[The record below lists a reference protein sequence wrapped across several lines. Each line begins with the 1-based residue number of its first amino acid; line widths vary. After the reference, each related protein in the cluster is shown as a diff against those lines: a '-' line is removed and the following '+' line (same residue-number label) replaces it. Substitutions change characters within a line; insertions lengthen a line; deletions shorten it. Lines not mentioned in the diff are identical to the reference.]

1 MKSVSKPTSE
11 KQPFRIICVCL
22 GNICRSPAAQGVL
35 EKLIRRESLESQFAV
50 DSAGTAS
57 HHIGRSPDARMI
69 AAAARRG
76 YSLTSMAKLFAKK
89 HSLERQIVLAMDRE
103 NYAEI
108 VRIAEGNTTTIRMWS
123 DYLDENW
130 PRDVPDPYYGGH
142 AGFEYVL
149 DMLEAAA
156 PKILAECMQ
165 ARGRMDSV

>member
-1 MKSVSKPTSE
+1 MKRASKPTSE

-35 EKLIRRESLESQFAV
+35 EKLISRESLESQFTV

-57 HHIGRSPDARMI
+57 HHIGRSPDSRMI

-76 YSLTSMAKLFAKK
+76 YSLTSVAKSFAKE
-89 HSLERQIVLAMDRE
+89 HGLERQIVLAMDRE

-108 VRIAEGNTTTIRMWS
+108 VRIAEGSTVTIRLWS
-123 DYLDENW
+123 DYLDESW
-130 PRDVPDPYYGGH
+130 PRDVPDPYYEGQS
-142 AGFEYVL
+142 GFEYVL

-165 ARGRMDSV
+165 ASGRMGSL

>member
-1 MKSVSKPTSE
+1 MKSVSKPISD

-35 EKLIRRESLESQFAV
+35 EKLISRDSLESHFIV
-50 DSAGTAS
+50 DSAGTSS

-76 YSLTSMAKLFAKK
+76 YPLTSAAKSLAKK
-89 HSLERQIVLAMDRE
+89 HILERQIVLAMDRE

-108 VRIAEGNTTTIRMWS
+108 VRIAEGSTVTIRLWS
-123 DYLDENW
+123 DYLDESW
-130 PRDVPDPYYGGH
+130 PRDVPDPYYGGLS
-142 AGFEYVL
+142 GFGYVL

-165 ARGRMDSV
+165 ARGRMCSL